1 MTRHISLWIDKNT
14 QALCMCNDTMYIS
27 RSIVLRTMTV
37 LHTRIRQAAI
47 CWPMNGETFCIVYMP
62 VEDIEVVLV
71 KHVQEIEDGWHR
83 KELPARVQHEASV
96 RVEIGLHL
104 LWILEAAGFT
114 TRQTRERGHSF
125 VARS

>member
-1 MTRHISLWIDKNT
+1 
-14 QALCMCNDTMYIS
+14 MYIS

-114 TRQTRERGHSF
+114 ARQTRERGHSF

>member
-1 MTRHISLWIDKNT
+1 
-14 QALCMCNDTMYIS
+14 
-27 RSIVLRTMTV
+27 
-37 LHTRIRQAAI
+37 
-47 CWPMNGETFCIVYMP
+47 MNGETFCIVYMP